1 MNDPARHRDYS
12 MLLNTAAT
20 MEDVNGIS
28 NMFKNLNN

>member
-1 MNDPARHRDYS
+1 